1 MTARTAGKQQFGNLN
16 LLQENLQLQMKT
28 QDRGDS
34 HF

>member
-1 MTARTAGKQQFGNLN
+1 MTARTVGNQQFGNLN